1 MIQLQSG
8 ALLQDGKYKIIS
20 VLGQGGFGITYL
32 AEHSLLGK
40 KVAIKEFFYKD
51 YCNRDE
57 STSHITVGTQSNTE
71 LVERFLKKFVK
82 EAQTISQLHHPNI
95 VEIYDIFSENNT
107 AYYVMEYIEGTSLN
121 EMVKNTGKLSEDKAY
136 QYIQKVANAL
146 KCVHKNHIN
155 HLDVKPSNIMLR
167 ERDNEIVLIDFGTSK
182 QYDVETNMASTTT
195 TPVGISAGYAPI
207 EQYRKGGVSSFSPES
222 DIYALGATLY
232 KLLTGIT
239 PPESIALE
247 DEGLDG
253 LETLSDKSRSVIQK
267 CMRIRKSERPHSIEE
282 FEELI
287 KSDKKEDE
295 APVRIDNESTRII
308 SQEDETIG
316 ETIEES
322 TLEYEDETPSNNS
335 WKKYTIIGILAAVCV
350 FGFVYLKHNTYTND
364 TKAEND
370 SIKVENVDENAGSK
384 VTDQPTRVDNSDNN
398 KKVDSKKSPK
408 EEVKQEKASEDNS
421 QILSNA
427 LKKGDYATIQKL
439 ANQGYAPSY
448 VPLAKYYLSNNEYA
462 EADRYAK
469 KGKAA
474 GQSGA
479 QAVINT
485 LENLGYY
492 D

>member
-1 MIQLQSG
+1 MIHLQTGST
-8 ALLQDGKYKIIS
+8 LQEGKYKILS

-40 KVAIKEFFYKD
+40 RVAIKEFFYKD

-71 LVERFLKKFVK
+71 LVDRFLKKFIK

-107 AYYVMEYIEGTSLN
+107 AYYVMEYIEGISLN
-121 EMVKNTGKLSEDKAY
+121 DMVKTSGKLPEEKAY
-136 QYIQKVANAL
+136 QYIEKVANAL

-232 KLLTGIT
+232 KLLSGIT

-247 DEGLDG
+247 DEGLEG
-253 LETLSDKSRSVIQK
+253 LDLLSEKSRSVIQK

-282 FEELI
+282 FEGLI
-287 KSDKKEDE
+287 KREITTE
-295 APVRIDNESTRII
+295 EPTVLDNESTRVIT
-308 SQEDETIG
+308 QEVEQSDEIVNDT
-316 ETIEES
+316 ES
-322 TLEYEDETPSNNS
+322 EYDGTEPLSSNN
-335 WKKYTIIGILAAVCV
+335 WKKYTIIGLIAAICV
-350 FGFVYLKHNTYTND
+350 FGFVYLKPNNN
-364 TKAEND
+364 AEVEDAPSD
-370 SIKVENVDENAGSK
+370 SVKVEKVDENVREEGQPK
-384 VTDQPTRVDNSDNN
+384 NTDKSDR
-398 KKVDSKKSPK
+398 KKTDTKKSTK
-408 EEVKQEKASEDNS
+408 EEIKQDKVSDDNS
-421 QILSNA
+421 QILSTA
-427 LKKGDYATIQKL
+427 LKKGDYATVQKL

-448 VPLAKYYLSNNEYA
+448 VPLAKYYLNNNEY
-462 EADRYAK
+462 ESADRYAK

-479 QAVINT
+479 QAIINT
-485 LENLGYY
+485 LANLGYY

>member
-1 MIQLQSG
+1 MIQLQPGSV
-8 ALLQDGKYKIIS
+8 LQDGKYKIIS

-247 DEGLDG
+247 DEGLEG
-253 LETLSDKSRSVIQK
+253 LETLSDKSRSIIQK

-282 FEELI
+282 FEKLTKSKEITEELPG
-287 KSDKKEDE
+287 DD
-295 APVRIDNESTRII
+295 DSTRVIDLEDVKITEPNGDDI
-308 SQEDETIG
+308 S
-316 ETIEES
+316 
-322 TLEYEDETPSNNS
+322 EYEEELPSNSS
-335 WKKYTIIGILAAVCV
+335 WKKYAIIGLIAAICV
-350 FGFVYLKHNTYTND
+350 FGFVYLKHNTNTD
-364 TKAEND
+364 VTGASND
-370 SIKVENVDENAGSK
+370 SLKVEAVEGKADSEVVDHPKSVDKTDAKKTDAKKTAKDDIKQDNA
-384 VTDQPTRVDNSDNN
+384 P
-398 KKVDSKKSPK
+398 
-408 EEVKQEKASEDNS
+408 EDNA
-421 QILSNA
+421 QILSAA
-427 LKKGDYATIQKL
+427 LKKGDYVTVQKL

-448 VPLAKYYLSNNEYA
+448 VPLAKYYLNNNEYA

-479 QAVINT
+479 QAVITT

>member
-1 MIQLQSG
+1 MIHLQSSSV
-8 ALLQDGKYKIIS
+8 LQGGKYKIIS

-40 KVAIKEFFYKD
+40 KVAIKEFFYKE

-57 STSHITVGTQSNTE
+57 YTSHITVGTQSNTE

-136 QYIQKVANAL
+136 HYIQKVANAL

-182 QYDVETNMASTTT
+182 QYDVETDMASTTT

-287 KSDKKEDE
+287 KSDIEADE
-295 APVRIDNESTRII
+295 EPVSIDNESTRII
-308 SQEDETIG
+308 SQENDTIG
-316 ETIEES
+316 EEIEES
-322 TLEYEDETPSNNS
+322 TFEYEDETASNNS
-335 WKKYTIIGILAAVCV
+335 WKKYTIIGIIAAVCV
-350 FGFVYLKHNTYTND
+350 FGFVYLKHKTYTNE
-364 TKAEND
+364 TKIGND
-370 SIKVENVDENAGSK
+370 SIKVEKVDETAGSK
-384 VTDQPTRVDNSDNN
+384 VTDLPTKNTDNV
-398 KKVDSKKSPK
+398 KKGDSKKSPK
-408 EEVKQEKASEDNS
+408 EEASEDNS
-421 QILSNA
+421 QILRTA
-427 LKKGDYATIQKL
+427 LKKGDYVTIQKL
-439 ANQGYAPSY
+439 ANQGFAPSY

-462 EADRYAK
+462 EADRYARK
-469 KGKAA
+469 AKAA

-479 QAVINT
+479 QAVLNT
-485 LENLGYY
+485 LEDLGYY

>member
-1 MIQLQSG
+1 
-8 ALLQDGKYKIIS
+8 
-20 VLGQGGFGITYL
+20 
-32 AEHSLLGK
+32 
-40 KVAIKEFFYKD
+40 
-51 YCNRDE
+51 
-57 STSHITVGTQSNTE
+57 
-71 LVERFLKKFVK
+71 
-82 EAQTISQLHHPNI
+82 
-95 VEIYDIFSENNT
+95 
-107 AYYVMEYIEGTSLN
+107 MEYIEGISLN

-247 DEGLDG
+247 DEGLEG
-253 LETLSDKSRSVIQK
+253 LDTLSDKSRSIIQK

-282 FEELI
+282 FEELT
-287 KSDKKEDE
+287 KSKGITEELPRDD
-295 APVRIDNESTRII
+295 DSTRLIDPKEVEI
-308 SQEDETIG
+308 TEPDENN
-316 ETIEES
+316 
-322 TLEYEDETPSNNS
+322 TLEYEDEVPTNSS
-335 WKKYTIIGILAAVCV
+335 WKKYTIIGLIAAICV
-350 FGFVYLKHNTYTND
+350 FGFVYLKHNTD
-364 TKAEND
+364 TDVAEASND
-370 SIKVENVDENAGSK
+370 SLKVETVEGKADSE
-384 VTDQPTRVDNSDNN
+384 VIDQPKSVDKTNA
-398 KKVDSKKSPK
+398 KKMDAPK
-408 EEVKQEKASEDNS
+408 TAKDDAKQDKAPEDNA
-421 QILSNA
+421 QILSAA
-427 LKKGDYATIQKL
+427 LKKGDYVTVQKL

-448 VPLAKYYLSNNEYA
+448 VPLAKYYLNNNEYA

-479 QAVINT
+479 QAVITT